1 MATTQPEIW
10 QVVIDFTAPGGP
22 SIGLRGHM
30 VITDEVDGTT
40 RISRDD
46 MERVEVVGD
55 TWPALN
61 TFLAKALLKANDGR
75 YKRTGVVFATPPEL
89 PPEE

>member
-10 QVVIDFTAPGGP
+10 QTVIDHTTGE
-22 SIGLRGHM
+22 IRLRGRM
-30 VITDEVDGTT
+30 VITDPIDGST

-46 MERVEVVGD
+46 MERVEDVGD

-61 TFLAKALLKANDGR
+61 TFLTKLLLKANDGR
-75 YKRTGVVFATPPEL
+75 YNRTDIVFAQ
-89 PPEE
+89 PEETP

>member
-10 QVVIDFTAPGGP
+10 QTVIDHTTGE
-22 SIGLRGHM
+22 IRLRGRM

-46 MERVEVVGD
+46 MERVEAVG
-55 TWPALN
+55 TKWPALN
-61 TFLAKALLKANDGR
+61 TFLAKLLVKANDGR
-75 YKRTGVVFATPPEL
+75 YKRTDIVFAMPPV
-89 PPEE
+89 EEE